1 MPPLNLKNHPPGGNK
16 SVNKRFKVKSFF
28 EQYANLEYAKYLF
41 LDPAALPLVSVL
53 ILLAELIININVIW
67 RVPYTEIDWIAYMQE
82 CEGFLNGTLDYGQL
96 KGDTGP
102 LVYPAA
108 FVYIYSALYYITSY
122 GQNIRL
128 AQYIFAF
135 IYLLQLWLVL
145 RLYTKSRKVPPYVLL
160 ISTFTSY
167 RIHSIYV
174 LRLFNDPIAV
184 LFLYAALNL
193 FFDRRWTIGSI
204 CFSVAV
210 GVKMNILL
218 FAPALL
224 LFYIV
229 NLGYLKTILQ
239 LAICGGLQL
248 LLGAPFLITYPK
260 AYLKGSF
267 DFERVFEHKW
277 TVNYRF
283 LTRSLFENKAFHAFL
298 IVVHMFLLLLFANSA
313 IIYFKS
319 YVRLRALQDQLQ
331 PQIDQKNMELE
342 KNRINEAKNRKKS
355 KKVTEKDSEE
365 ELTPDQQ
372 QFLKSF
378 EKGLQNSTGLKP
390 NTQAPPPI
398 QKYRQKVSIHFE
410 KCSQLAILPF
420 FLCNFLGMLCAR
432 SLHYQFY
439 VWYYHSLPYLI
450 WSTNYSLGI
459 RFLLLGLIELCWNTY
474 PSTDFSSG
482 LLHICHIVL
491 LLGVGS
497 NFLKATKR
505 SEVMKS
511 FEEKR
516 TKVKVN

>member
-1 MPPLNLKNHPPGGNK
+1 MPPLNLKTHPPGNNR
-16 SVNKRFKVKSFF
+16 SVNNWSKIKSFF
-28 EQYANLEYAKYLF
+28 KQYANLEYAKYLI
-41 LDPAALPLVSVL
+41 LDPAALPLVSVF

-108 FVYIYSALYYITSY
+108 FVYIYSALYYITSH

-174 LRLFNDPIAV
+174 LRLFNDPIAI
-184 LFLYAALNL
+184 LFLYASLNL
-193 FFDRRWTIGSI
+193 FLDRRWSLGSI
-204 CFSVAV
+204 CFSIAV

-224 LFYIV
+224 LFYIM
-229 NLGYLKTILQ
+229 NLGYLKTVLQ

-248 LLGAPFLITYPK
+248 LLGAPFLLTYPN
-260 AYLKGSF
+260 AYINGSF
-267 DFERVFEHKW
+267 DFGRVFDHEW

-283 LTRSLFENKAFHAFL
+283 LTRTLFENQAFHGFL
-298 IVVHMFLLLLFANSA
+298 IVIHMLLIVLFGKATVV
-313 IIYFKS
+313 YFKS
-319 YVRLRALQDQLQ
+319 YVRLRTLQDQLQ
-331 PQIDQKNMELE
+331 PQIDRKNMELE
-342 KNRINEAKNRKKS
+342 KNRTNEAKSRKKN
-355 KKVTEKDSEE
+355 KKLAAKENEE

-372 QFLKSF
+372 KFLKSF
-378 EKGLQNSTGLKP
+378 EKGLQKSTGLKP
-390 NTQAPPPI
+390 TAQPPHPI
-398 QKYRQKVSIHFE
+398 QKEEQKVSIHFE
-410 KCSQLAILPF
+410 KCTQLAILPF
-420 FLCNFLGMLCAR
+420 FLYNFIGMFCAR

-439 VWYYHSLPYLI
+439 VWYYHSLPHLI

-474 PSTDFSSG
+474 PSTDFSSS

-497 NFLKATKR
+497 NFLLVSRQNAVIR
-505 SEVMKS
+505 SLADQQI
-511 FEEKR
+511 
-516 TKVKVN
+516 KVKDK